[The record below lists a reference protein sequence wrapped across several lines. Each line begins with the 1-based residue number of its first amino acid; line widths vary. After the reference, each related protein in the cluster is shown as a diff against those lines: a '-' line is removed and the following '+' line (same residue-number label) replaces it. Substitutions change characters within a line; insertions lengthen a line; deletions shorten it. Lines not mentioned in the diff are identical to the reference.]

1 MQAIQINQYGDNS
14 VLEQVEI
21 PIPQPMPNQVLV
33 QLKASS
39 INPVDYKIRSGYMS
53 AMLPKGF
60 PFILGWEGAGIITEV
75 GSDVKNYQSG
85 DEVMLMANFMQ
96 GGTYAE
102 YVAVNADEIMLKPQS
117 LSFEE
122 ASVIPFSLGTAYT
135 ALIVDANIKEGQQI
149 LIHGAGGA
157 VGQMAIQIAKKSGLK
172 VMGTATGKNL
182 EEITALGADTAID
195 YTNTDFSAVV
205 KDVDAVLDLVG
216 GETLSKSYAV
226 VKKGGIIVSTTQ
238 PPDAAELS
246 KLDIS
251 GKMTQT
257 RSNSGLFPKISE
269 WLETEKVKVKQ
280 PQVLPFSDA
289 KNALSLVEN
298 RKAQSKIVLKF

>member
-53 AMLPKGF
+53 AMLPKAF